1 MAINYVE
8 GRIATG
14 GFMLLKCAPDLSIN
28 YTIEGHE
35 IVSGCSPE
43 LSFYGVKNCTLKV
56 YDQVNEI
63 VENNSNPAVIRD
75 VTLTGAATQPSAT
88 TNINT
93 ISTTITPTMSTMTT
107 ITMSTMS
114 TVITTTSIKSTDT
127 SSTVVPTSSKFITYT
142 Y

>member
-1 MAINYVE
+1 
-8 GRIATG
+8 
-14 GFMLLKCAPDLSIN
+14 MLLKCAPDLSIN

-56 YDQVNEI
+56 YDKVNEI

-75 VTLTGAATQPSAT
+75 VILTGAATQPSAT

-93 ISTTITPTMSTMTT
+93 ISTTITPTMSTTPKTTMSTMTT
-107 ITMSTMS
+107 ITMGTMP
-114 TVITTTSIKSTDT
+114 TVITTTSSMSTDT
-127 SSTVVPTSSKFITYT
+127 SSTVVPTSSKFIIY
-142 Y
+142 

>member
-1 MAINYVE
+1 ME